1 MRLIEEP
8 RPGRYFQAGAIVGLA
23 AFFGKNLGLYFLA
36 GFFCLIL
43 FLEFRSGP
51 RKIASRYGVW
61 LAGVAAGYTPMILM
75 LLFVPDFAA
84 SFFDSIARLIGPL
97 APVKSLPIPFPWRF
111 PLSEMVSSDGVRTI
125 VLGCV
130 FLVALTFYMVGVL
143 KIVSFRRRLPSSASV
158 LTASV
163 FLGIPLLFHFLSR
176 ADFNHFAES
185 SAPLLLGLIGF
196 RGFLSESKKR
206 WASTLVTAALASL
219 ALTAVTY
226 SPEISLASQKVS
238 QVMLGRGEMV
248 KYQVLQDT
256 LWVPAYQARYVEY
269 VKQLVADRVGPNE
282 NILIVPYEPGLY
294 RILQTESPIWDPFP
308 IHLASNEEE
317 ERAIKDL
324 QSKDV
329 HWALIWNKPLDGKPD
344 RRFSCTHARMWEYLN
359 ENFVTVYVPWMSEIR
374 VVMHR
379 SVGEPV
385 PNSPQPL
392 EDVSFSER
400 LAELASRRGYHDDAA
415 WNELLSIYEDRQ
427 KMRWIR
433 QNAEQGNLL
442 PNSTWAWHIRRVRV
456 FQRS

>member
-1 MRLIEEP
+1 M
-8 RPGRYFQAGAIVGLA
+8 
-23 AFFGKNLGLYFLA
+23 
-36 GFFCLIL
+36 
-43 FLEFRSGP
+43 
-51 RKIASRYGVW
+51 
-61 LAGVAAGYTPMILM
+61 
-75 LLFVPDFAA
+75 
-84 SFFDSIARLIGPL
+84 
-97 APVKSLPIPFPWRF
+97 
-111 PLSEMVSSDGVRTI
+111 
-125 VLGCV
+125 
-130 FLVALTFYMVGVL
+130 
-143 KIVSFRRRLPSSASV
+143 
-158 LTASV
+158 
-163 FLGIPLLFHFLSR
+163 
-176 ADFNHFAES
+176 
-185 SAPLLLGLIGF
+185 
-196 RGFLSESKKR
+196 
-206 WASTLVTAALASL
+206 
-219 ALTAVTY
+219 
-226 SPEISLASQKVS
+226 
-238 QVMLGRGEMV
+238 
-248 KYQVLQDT
+248 
-256 LWVPAYQARYVEY
+256 VPAYQARYVEY

-433 QNAEQGNLL
+433 QNAEQGNPVTQFHMGMAYQKGAGVPNDHEEAVKWYRKAADQGYPVAQASLGFMYVMGWGVSKDYKEAVKWYRKAADRDYAVAQTSLGLMYEKGSVCPEITTKRRSGMERHQNRDTTRQNKRCSSFRKQGSLKRQSLRAVPARAHGRKQLL
-442 PNSTWAWHIRRVRV
+442 TRCVDAARV
-456 FQRS
+456 S